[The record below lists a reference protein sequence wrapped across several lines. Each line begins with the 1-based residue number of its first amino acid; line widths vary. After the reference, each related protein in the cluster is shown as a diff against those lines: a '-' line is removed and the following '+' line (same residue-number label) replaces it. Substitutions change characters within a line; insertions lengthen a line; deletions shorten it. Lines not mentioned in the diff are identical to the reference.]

1 MIIPALIVKE
11 SATFLLAEKNYQQTV
26 IDSLGDTDSELY
38 ELKENASDD
47 DVKSLALAIST
58 RIEYALYN
66 LGHDSKPVLTSY
78 MKMFCEKYKVRY
90 PQEHELESIVSRLID
105 IEWWTKKIRIA
116 HARKCEFIRIENGNV
131 CRDAGLYTSNEN
143 VNRRRLQIE
152 RNNELLQGIKIQNES
167 GYTMTLAEA
176 ANAGMANP
184 YNRVSELITRTKGFG
199 DLSDKYEHICLFL
212 TITAPSKY
220 HATNKNGKKNK
231 RFQGFN
237 PRETQQYL
245 CKQWARC
252 RARLKRE
259 QVNFYG
265 IRVVEPHHDGT
276 PHWHASIWLK
286 SEEDVKKLRRAV
298 KDYFLRADECSYSE
312 RGAVSNRLK
321 FKRCDSRGA
330 VGYMLK
336 YILKN
341 MRGQGIDGEN
351 SDEGKLDSGDAAER
365 VEAWAT
371 TWAIRQFQ
379 QIGGHSVTVW
389 RELRRVEKTEIEKR
403 HDATGG
409 QLENLMR
416 AWRAAQKIAEKNA
429 DFAEFIEAMGGL
441 FKEKKDALVCLDDE
455 YVEGEG
461 KYGLSISRVIH
472 GVFDMCTNFAV
483 KNNRQKW
490 VVL

>member
-1 MIIPALIVKE
+1 M
-11 SATFLLAEKNYQQTV
+11 
-26 IDSLGDTDSELY
+26 DTELY
-38 ELKENASDD
+38 ELKENSSDD
-47 DVKSLALAIST
+47 DIKSLAFAVSS
-58 RIEYALYN
+58 RIEYALCN
-66 LGHDSKPVLTSY
+66 LGADSQPILISY
-78 MKMFCEKYKVRY
+78 MKLFCEKYATRY
-90 PQEHELESIVSRLID
+90 PQEHELASIVSRLID
-105 IEWWTKKIRIA
+105 IDWWTKKIRIA
-116 HARKCEFIRIENGNV
+116 HARKCEFIRIENGKV

-143 VNRRRLQIE
+143 VNRRRLQVA
-152 RNNELLQGIKIQNES
+152 RNNELLESIKIQNES

-199 DLSDKYEHICLFL
+199 ALSDKYGHICLFL

-220 HATNKNGKKNK
+220 HATNKNGRKNK
-231 RFQGFN
+231 RSQGFN

-245 CKQWARC
+245 TKQWARC

-259 QVNFYG
+259 EVNFYG

-286 SEEDVKKLRRAV
+286 SEGDVKKLRRAV

-351 SDEGKLDSGDAAER
+351 SDEGKVDSGDAAER

-389 RELRRVEKTEIEKR
+389 RELRRVEADEIEKVN
-403 HDATGG
+403 DGKVG
-409 QLENLMR
+409 QLANLMR
-416 AWRAAQKIAEKNA
+416 AWKAAQKIAEKNA

-441 FKEKKDALVCLDDE
+441 FKKKKNALVCLDDE
-455 YVEGEG
+455 YVEVES
-461 KYGLSISRVIH
+461 KYGLSISRVIN
-472 GVFDMCTNFAV
+472 GLIDLKTKFVV
-483 KNNRQKW
+483 KNNRQNW